1 MRSGVRAWMAE
12 RREALALVVE
22 AGLRAFRATSTWPA
36 ALRLAMGATP
46 VPALI
51 LVPQDLRTT
60 DPVRADEIAAGVHVF
75 AGQIVT
81 AEDPFATEPPTPE
94 WAEALASFSWLRHL
108 RASGTPEAAATA
120 RRRVI
125 AWIEANARGYRH
137 GTSPLLA
144 AERLR
149 AWFAASGLLLAGA
162 DQVFYR
168 RFSRALWR
176 QVRQLEL
183 AVVGLPPGSDRLLVL
198 ITLVTAGLCMEGEAR
213 LLARASRRLADELD
227 RQILADGCHIS
238 RDPGVLVGL
247 VLDLLPLRQLFPAR
261 NVTPPPAILTAV
273 DRMMP
278 MIRFFQLGDGGL
290 ARFNGMGP
298 TAIDQVATAL
308 AYDETRGLVPGS
320 APHGG
325 YERLEAGKSI
335 LLADVGRPPP
345 ARYSATAHAGCLAF
359 EFSAGREV
367 VIINCGVPAIHRE
380 TWRSEARKTAAHSTV
395 GVAQRSSARLGK
407 GIYTRGLMLSGPRR
421 VERSRKGLV
430 VEAGH
435 DGYLDREGVTHRRTL
450 ALSASGDRLD
460 GIDRISGSDR
470 PWTARFHVHP
480 AVQLIPT
487 ENLRAVLL
495 RLPSGEGW
503 RFSAD
508 QPIGVEESVAL
519 AQAEGPRRTLQLTVS
534 IVSSVAI
541 PQLGWTL
548 ERMVRP
554 RRIGSGDP
562 EPELPL

>member
-1 MRSGVRAWMAE
+1 
-12 RREALALVVE
+12 
-22 AGLRAFRATSTWPA
+22 
-36 ALRLAMGATP
+36 
-46 VPALI
+46 
-51 LVPQDLRTT
+51 
-60 DPVRADEIAAGVHVF
+60 
-75 AGQIVT
+75 
-81 AEDPFATEPPTPE
+81 
-94 WAEALASFSWLRHL
+94 
-108 RASGTPEAAATA
+108 
-120 RRRVI
+120 
-125 AWIEANARGYRH
+125 
-137 GTSPLLA
+137 
-144 AERLR
+144 
-149 AWFAASGLLLAGA
+149 WFAASGLLLAGA

-168 RFSRALWR
+168 RFSRTLWR

-183 AVVGLPPGSDRLLVL
+183 AVPGLAPGPDRLLVL

-273 DRMMP
+273 D
-278 MIRFFQLGDGGL
+278 
-290 ARFNGMGP
+290 
-298 TAIDQVATAL
+298 
-308 AYDETRGLVPGS
+308 
-320 APHGG
+320 
-325 YERLEAGKSI
+325 

-345 ARYSATAHAGCLAF
+345 ARDSATAHAGCLAF

-367 VIINCGVPAIHRE
+367 VIINCGVPAIHRA

-395 GVAQRSSARLGK
+395 GVAQRSSARLG
-407 GIYTRGLMLSGPRR
+407 RGLYPRGLVLSGPRHI
-421 VERSRKGLV
+421 ERSRKGLV
-430 VEAGH
+430 VEASH
-435 DGYLDREGVTHRRTL
+435 DGYLDREGVIHRRTL

-470 PWTARFHVHP
+470 PWTARFHLHP

-487 ENLRAVLL
+487 ENLRVVLL

-519 AQAEGPRRTLQLTVS
+519 AQAEGPRRTLQLT
-534 IVSSVAI
+534 ISVASSTVI
-541 PQLGWTL
+541 PEVGWTL

>member
-1 MRSGVRAWMAE
+1 LRSGVRAWMAE

-22 AGLRAFRATSTWPA
+22 ASLRAFRATSTWPA

-94 WAEALASFSWLRHL
+94 WADALASFSWLRHL

-125 AWIEANARGYRH
+125 AWIEASARGYRH

-380 TWRSEARKTAAHSTV
+380 TWRNEARKTAAHSTV

-519 AQAEGPRRTLQLTVS
+519 AQPEGPRRTLQLTVS